1 METNG
6 RPAFCGLICEEC
18 PALRATRA
26 DDTAGLQ
33 KCADDWSVPGHPLA
47 ADDCR
52 CDGCRPSGR
61 LYMHCALCRVRACAL
76 EKGVENCA
84 HCSRYACEELKHL
97 WRDIIGV
104 DKPRLILDDVRREM
118 L

>member
-1 METNG
+1 MESNG
-6 RPAFCGLICEEC
+6 RPAFCGIVCDEC
-18 PALRATRA
+18 PALRATRG
-26 DDTAGLQ
+26 DDIAGLQ
-33 KCADDWSVPGHPLA
+33 KC

-52 CDGCRPSGR
+52 CDGCRPAGR
-61 LYMHCALCRVRACAL
+61 LYKHCALCKVRACAL
-76 EKGVENCA
+76 AKGVENCA

-104 DKPRLILDDVRREM
+104 DKPRLVLDDVRREM